1 MTNKVI
7 LIGRVGRLEAATT
20 RGGTPVL
27 EMSLATTEKAY
38 KDRPERT
45 DWHRCF
51 MFGTRA
57 QAVGQFLKVG
67 TLVYVEG
74 KIQYDSW
81 EKDGQ
86 KHYATKIILADIQL
100 LGGKRD
106 QAPAED
112 EAEMKKVKELA
123 AAVSD
128 APLFT
133 EEDIPF

>member
-51 MFGTRA
+51 MYGTRA
-57 QAVGQFLKVG
+57 QAISQFLKVG
-67 TLVYVEG
+67 ALIYVEG

-86 KHYATKIILADIQL
+86 KRTSTKIILEDLQL

-106 QAPAED
+106 TPPAED
-112 EAEMKKVKELA
+112 EAEMKKMKELA
-123 AAVSD
+123 ASVSD